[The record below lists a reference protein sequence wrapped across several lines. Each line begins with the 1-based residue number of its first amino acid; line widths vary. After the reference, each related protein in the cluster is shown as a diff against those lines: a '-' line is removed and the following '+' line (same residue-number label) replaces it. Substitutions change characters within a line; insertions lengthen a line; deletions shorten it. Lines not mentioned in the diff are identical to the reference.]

1 MFIKLTSTATKA
13 IAQTSFR
20 SFSTTIAKMGVTK
33 TTHTEGTGATPVKGD
48 KVTIEYTGWLKDT
61 SKPDNKG
68 QQFDSSV
75 GRGDFECKIGVGQVI
90 KGWDDGVTQMKQGE
104 KATLDITYDY
114 AYGERGF
121 SSVIPPKADLIFDV
135 DLKKVN

>member
-1 MFIKLTSTATKA
+1 
-13 IAQTSFR
+13 
-20 SFSTTIAKMGVTK
+20 MGVSK
-33 TTHTEGTGATPVKGD
+33 TVHREGSGIVPKPGD
-48 KVTIEYTGWLKDT
+48 RVTIEYTGFLKDT

-90 KGWDDGVTQMKQGE
+90 KGWDEGVTTMKQGE

-121 SSVIPPKADLIFDV
+121 AGAIPPRADLIFDV